1 MQLFIFFASLC
12 LCLLLKALIT
22 QLHLLLFSSSSSKPT
37 NKNLNLPPGPTRISL
52 IATFIFRRKSFFE
65 LGPFISNLRQK
76 YGPLITVH
84 VGSQPTIYITNNSL
98 ARQALVQNGAVF
110 ADRPISINK
119 LIISSNSSKVI
130 SKSPYGPT
138 WRALRR
144 NLTAGVLNPSQLRS
158 FSLVRKRVLNNLI
171 DALKHDSKGEKAVFV
186 EEHFRHA
193 IFSMLFLLCF
203 GDNVEDKQIRE
214 IEAAQ
219 QRHFKNFQ
227 YRLRPFIIFPKLG
240 KFLFRKQWKEII
252 GIATRYDDAI
262 VALIRSRKKITEQEK
277 DTSRK
282 DQGGV
287 FYVDTLLNF
296 QDPEEEE
303 NLKELEIVGLCKE
316 FVGAGTDSTKTALQW
331 IMANVVKY
339 PAIQAKI
346 LEDIR
351 EGIGDDQRKFIKE
364 DDLQKMPYIK
374 AVVLEG
380 LRRHPPGYTPL
391 TPRAVTEDVELG
403 GYIVPKGTAVNFLI
417 TDMGRDP
424 NVWENPMEFKP
435 ERFLKNSDDDHEHHQ
450 EGFDVT
456 GSREIK
462 MVPFGAGRRI
472 CPGNGFAM
480 LHMEYLVAN
489 LVWHFEWKP
498 ADGEDVDLTEKFD
511 LTISMKNPLRV
522 HLSPRF

>member
-1 MQLFIFFASLC
+1 MELFIFFASLC
-12 LCLLLKALIT
+12 LCLLLKPLIT
-22 QLHLLLFSSSSSKPT
+22 QLHHLLSSSSKPT
-37 NKNLNLPPGPTRISL
+37 NKNPNLPPGPSRISL
-52 IATFIFRRKSFFE
+52 IATFVFRGKSFFE
-65 LGPFISNLRQK
+65 LGPIISNLRQK

-84 VGSQPTIYITNNSL
+84 LGSQPTIYITNNSL
-98 ARQALVQNGAVF
+98 AHQALVQNGAVF
-110 ADRPISINK
+110 ADRPISINN
-119 LIISSNSSKVI
+119 LIVSNSKKII

-158 FSLVRKRVLNNLI
+158 FSHVRERVLNNLI
-171 DALKHDSKGEKAVFV
+171 DAFKHDSKGEKAVFV
-186 EEHFRHA
+186 EEYFRHA
-193 IFSMLFLLCF
+193 IFSMLVLLCF
-203 GDNVEDKQIRE
+203 GDNVEEKQIRE

-219 QRHFKNFQ
+219 QRLFKNFH
-227 YRLRPFIIFPKLG
+227 RFKLFIILPKLG
-240 KFLFRKQWKEII
+240 KFLFKKQWKKLTEIVT
-252 GIATRYDDAI
+252 GYDEAI
-262 VALIRSRKKITEQEK
+262 VPLIRSRKKISEQEQ

-296 QDPEEEE
+296 QAPEEEE
-303 NLKELEIVGLCKE
+303 NLKEVEIVGLCNE
-316 FVGAGTDSTKTALQW
+316 FISAGTDTTMTALQW

-346 LEDIR
+346 LEEIKG
-351 EGIGDDQRKFIKE
+351 GIGDDQRKFIKE

-380 LRRHPPGYTPL
+380 LRRHPPGYAPATPH
-391 TPRAVTEDVELG
+391 AVTEDVELG
-403 GYIVPKGTAVNFLI
+403 GYKVPKGTAVNFLI
-417 TDMGRDP
+417 ADMGRDP

-435 ERFLKNSDDDHEHHQ
+435 ERFLKSSDGDNDHRQ
-450 EGFDVT
+450 QGFDVT

-462 MVPFGAGRRI
+462 MMPFGAGRRI
-472 CPGNGFAM
+472 CPGYGLAM

-522 HLSPRF
+522 HLTPRF